1 MPGTRLPRSFF
12 ARPADELAPRLL
24 GCRLMR
30 RLDDGTLLGGVI
42 VETEAYL
49 GPEDKA
55 AHSFGGRRTPRTEP
69 MYMLPG
75 TSYVYFT
82 YGMHHC
88 MNVSAKAVD
97 VPHAVLLRAL
107 EPTDGL
113 DRMAVLRGRPAG
125 PVLAKELCSGPAKL
139 CQALAI
145 DRSLTAV
152 DTCESDVL
160 WFERGRKLSDASVG
174 RSARVGIGYAGEWV
188 EKPLRWFV
196 LGNSCVS
203 RGPRAHKL
211 SG

>member
-1 MPGTRLPRSFF
+1 MPGKRLSRSFF
-12 ARPADELAPRLL
+12 VRPADELAPRLL

-30 RLDDGTLLGGVI
+30 RLSDGTVLGGVI

-49 GPEDKA
+49 GPEDRA
-55 AHSFGGRRTPRTEP
+55 AHSYGGRRTPRTEP

-88 MNVSAKAVD
+88 MNVSAMAVGI
-97 VPHAVLLRAL
+97 PQAVLLRAL
-107 EPTDGL
+107 EPSEGIE
-113 DRMAVLRGRPAG
+113 RMAALRGRADGQGRTSVLCNG
-125 PVLAKELCSGPAKL
+125 PGKL

-145 DRSLTAV
+145 DRGLTGV
-152 DTCESDVL
+152 DTCGSDVL
-160 WFERGRKLSDASVG
+160 WFERGRKLSDASIGV
-174 RSARVGIGYAGEWV
+174 SARVGIGYAGEWV

>member
-1 MPGTRLPRSFF
+1 
-12 ARPADELAPRLL
+12 
-24 GCRLMR
+24 MR
-30 RLDDGTLLGGVI
+30 RLADGTVLGGVI

-49 GPEDKA
+49 GPEDRA

-88 MNVSAKAVD
+88 MNVSAMAAGI
-97 VPHAVLLRAL
+97 PHAVLLRAL
-107 EPTDGL
+107 EPCEGTE
-113 DRMAVLRGRPAG
+113 RMAEFRGRAG
-125 PVLAKELCSGPAKL
+125 GPLRVGDLCSGPAKL

-145 DRSLTAV
+145 DRGLTAV
-152 DTCESDVL
+152 DTCGSDML
-160 WFERGRKLSDASVG
+160 WFERGRKLSDAAIGVSP
-174 RSARVGIGYAGEWV
+174 RVGIGYAGEWV

-203 RGPRAHKL
+203 RGQRAHKL

>member
-1 MPGTRLPRSFF
+1 MRSFF

-30 RLDDGTLLGGVI
+30 RLEDGTVLGGVI

-49 GPEDKA
+49 GPEDRA

-69 MYMLPG
+69 MFMAPG

-88 MNVSAKAVD
+88 MNVSAMAKE

-107 EPTDGL
+107 EPTEGL
-113 DRMAVLRGRPAG
+113 DRMCELRGRPGGRAS
-125 PVLAKELCSGPAKL
+125 ELCNGPGKL

-145 DRSLTAV
+145 DRSLSAV
-152 DTCESDVL
+152 DTCTSEAL
-160 WFERGRKLSDASVG
+160 WFERGRKLSDAAIG
-174 RSARVGIGYAGEWV
+174 CSARVGIGYAGEWV